1 MKFTDLNDAITS
13 LPIGRSI
20 LIKSNGGR
28 EWFGRVIECPRIVN
42 YWGGSFIGV
51 NVATPFKTT
60 PVKTVAV
67 ELIKGIDVANRK
79 HDQRQEDES
88 NYQAMIGRSLHR

>member
-42 YWGGSFIGV
+42 YWGGLFY
-51 NVATPFKTT
+51 
-60 PVKTVAV
+60 
-67 ELIKGIDVANRK
+67 RR
-79 HDQRQEDES
+79 QRRHAIQDYPGQDRGS
-88 NYQAMIGRSLHR
+88 